1 MERSDFDP
9 QFLENRRGLI
19 VIHIDVPEEK
29 LTAFC
34 RRRHIRWMA
43 CFGSAVRDDF
53 GPDSDVDVLVEFA
66 PDHTPGWEI
75 VDIEEDL
82 STLLGGRKVD
92 VINPKYLNR
101 RLKDRVLAEA
111 EVLYAEG

>member
-1 MERSDFDP
+1 MHR
-9 QFLENRRGLI
+9 
-19 VIHIDVPEEK
+19 
-29 LTAFC
+29 TAPYLLQRYEYDTHRC
-34 RRRHIRWMA
+34 AQREAHGILPSRHIRWMA

-53 GPDSDVDVLVEFA
+53 ALDSDVDLLVEFA

-82 STLLGGRKVD
+82 SALLGGRKVD

-101 RLKDRVLAEA
+101 RLKEQVLAEA

>member
-1 MERSDFDP
+1 M
-9 QFLENRRGLI
+9 
-19 VIHIDVPEEK
+19 IHIDIPKEK

-43 CFGSAVRDDF
+43 CFGSALRDDF

-82 STLLGGRKVD
+82 STLSAVGRWMSS
-92 VINPKYLNR
+92 IPSTSTGR
-101 RLKDRVLAEA
+101 
-111 EVLYAEG
+111 

>member
-1 MERSDFDP
+1 MIR
-9 QFLENRRGLI
+9 
-19 VIHIDVPEEK
+19 IDVPKEK
-29 LTAFC
+29 LVAFC
-34 RRRHIRWMA
+34 RSRHIRWMA

-82 STLLGGRKVD
+82 SALLGGRKVD
-92 VINPKYLNR
+92 VVSPKYLNP
-101 RLKDRVLAEA
+101 RLKDMVLAEA

>member
-1 MERSDFDP
+1 M
-9 QFLENRRGLI
+9 I
-19 VIHIDVPEEK
+19 KIDVPKEK
-29 LTAFC
+29 LAEFC
-34 RRRHIRWMA
+34 HSRHIRWIA

-53 GPDSDVDVLVEFA
+53 GPDSDVDDLVEFE

-82 STLLGGRKVD
+82 SALLGGRKVD
-92 VINPKYLNR
+92 LINPKYLNR

-111 EVLYAEG
+111 EVLYAEA

>member
-1 MERSDFDP
+1 M
-9 QFLENRRGLI
+9 N
-19 VIHIDVPEEK
+19 VIRIDVPKEK

-34 RRRHIRWMA
+34 RSRHISWMA

-75 VDIEEDL
+75 VDVEEEL
-82 STLLGGRKVD
+82 SALLGGRKVD
-92 VINPKYLNR
+92 VVNPKYLNR
-101 RLKDRVLAEA
+101 RLRDRVLAEA

>member
-1 MERSDFDP
+1 MV
-9 QFLENRRGLI
+9 NRIKYDEVR
-19 VIHIDVPEEK
+19 VIRLDAPKDK

-34 RRRHIRWMA
+34 RMRHIRWMA

-53 GPDSDVDVLVEFA
+53 GPESDIDVLVEFA

-82 STLLGGRKVD
+82 SALLGGRKVD
-92 VINPKYLNR
+92 VVNPKYLNR
-101 RLKDRVLAEA
+101 RLRDRVLAEA
-111 EVLYAEG
+111 EEIYAEG